1 MQVSKIFFT
10 VATLL
15 VVVSV
20 TNAQKAKSPPA
31 PPLAPTP
38 APAPAPDYVNLTDLL
53 TVAGPFHTFLNYLEQ
68 TKVIETFQN
77 QANNTEEGITIF
89 VPKDKAFSSIK
100 KPASLS
106 NLTADQLKSLILFHA
121 LPHYYSLADFKNLS
135 ESGPVTTFAGGQYML
150 NFTDLGGTV
159 HMSSGW
165 SKTKVSSAVHS
176 TDPVAIY
183 QVDSVLL
190 PETLFGPPPP
200 PSPTPAPAP
209 APDVAPAADAP
220 ETAKSADGFSPKSS
234 KKSSSHKIVMS
245 YFVFVVSS
253 CLVLMF

>member
-1 MQVSKIFFT
+1 MQVSKIFFI
-10 VATLL
+10 VAILL
-15 VVVSV
+15 VVESA
-20 TNAQKAKSPPA
+20 TNDQKAKSPPA
-31 PPLAPTP
+31 PPLAPTPTP

-68 TKVIETFQN
+68 TKVIETCQN
-77 QANNTEEGITIF
+77 QANNT
-89 VPKDKAFSSIK
+89 DIK
-100 KPASLS
+100 KSASLS

-121 LPHYYSLADFKNLS
+121 LPHYYSLHDFKSLS

-165 SKTKVSSAVHS
+165 I
-176 TDPVAIY
+176 AIY

-200 PSPTPAPAP
+200 PSPTPAPSPAP
-209 APDVAPAADAP
+209 TPDVAPAADAP
-220 ETAKSADGFSPKSS
+220 ETAKIADGFSSKSL

-245 YFVFVVSS
+245 YFVLLSQAVWFCTSI
-253 CLVLMF
+253 FF